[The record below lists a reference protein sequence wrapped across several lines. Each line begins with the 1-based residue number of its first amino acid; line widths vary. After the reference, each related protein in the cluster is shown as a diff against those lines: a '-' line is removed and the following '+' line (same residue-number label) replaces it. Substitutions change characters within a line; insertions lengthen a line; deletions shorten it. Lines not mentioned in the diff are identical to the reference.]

1 VLGWGQPIRTR
12 SDDVTDL
19 TDTAA
24 GPPAVIDPRAG
35 NEPPGA
41 ELPGIG
47 PSGIELPRG
56 DDLAASRGTDFFAIG
71 DHLDERERAVLARVR
86 DWCDTEVAPV
96 ANEYWERAEFPMAL
110 VPGYREL
117 GVAGGALH
125 GHGCPGLSA
134 LAEGLV
140 AAELARGDGSIA
152 TFNAVHS
159 GLAMTAVGLLGSDE
173 QKARWLAP
181 MAAVDKLGAFA
192 LTEPEHG
199 SDVVR
204 LATRA
209 RRAPDGGW
217 TLHGRKRWIGNG
229 TIADVVVVWARD
241 DDGDVGAFVVEHPD
255 GPADPV
261 PGYGAQR
268 IVGKAANRA
277 VWQAQIEL
285 DGVHVDADA
294 RLAHARNWDDTSR
307 VLAKSRQTVAWEA
320 LGHAVAAYEAAVT
333 YALRREQFG
342 RPLARFQ
349 LVQDK
354 LSHMLADITAMQTMC
369 TRMSQLQTEGRAE
382 LEHAALAKL
391 ATASAARRVCGMAR
405 DVLGGNG
412 ILLDHHVARHHADIE
427 AVYTYEGTDSVQS
440 LIVGRA
446 ITGLSA
452 FV

>member
-1 VLGWGQPIRTR
+1 M
-12 SDDVTDL
+12 
-19 TDTAA
+19 TDTTAVPDA
-24 GPPAVIDPRAG
+24 PPDPA
-35 NEPPGA
+35 PV
-41 ELPGIG
+41 ELPTGA
-47 PSGIELPRG
+47 
-56 DDLAASRGTDFFAIG
+56 DLALSRDTDFFHVG
-71 DHLDERERAVLARVR
+71 EHLDETERAVLARVR
-86 DWCDTEVAPV
+86 EYCDTEVAPV
-96 ANEYWERAEFPMAL
+96 ANDFWERAEFPAPL
-110 VPGYREL
+110 VAGYRRL
-117 GVAGGALH
+117 GVAGGSLT
-125 GHGCPGLSA
+125 GHGCPGLSPM
-134 LAEGLV
+134 AEGMV

-159 GLAMTAVGLLGSDE
+159 GLAMTTVGMLGSEE

-181 MAAVDKLGAFA
+181 MATVDKLGAFA

-209 RRAPDGGW
+209 RRHPGGGW

-229 TIADVVVVWARD
+229 TIADIVVVWARD
-241 DDGDVGAFVVEHPD
+241 DDGDVGAFVVEHPGGAD
-255 GPADPV
+255 GPA
-261 PGYGAQR
+261 PGYRAQR
-268 IVGKAANRA
+268 ITGKAANRA

-285 DGVHVDADA
+285 DGVRVDADA
-294 RLAHARNWDDTSR
+294 RLALARNWDDTGR

-320 LGHAVAAYEAAVT
+320 LGHAVAAYEGAVT

-369 TRMSQLQTEGRAE
+369 VRMSQLQAQGRAD

-391 ATASAARRVCGMAR
+391 VTASGARRVCAMAR
-405 DVLGGNG
+405 DILGGNG

>member
-1 VLGWGQPIRTR
+1 M
-12 SDDVTDL
+12 TDL
-19 TDTAA
+19 TTVRHSVDS
-24 GPPAVIDPRAG
+24 GLLDSSPPMAMPDG
-35 NEPPGA
+35 N
-41 ELPGIG
+41 
-47 PSGIELPRG
+47 
-56 DDLAASRGTDFFAIG
+56 DLAQSRHTDFFSIG
-71 DHLDERERAVLARVR
+71 DLLDERERAILHRVR

-96 ANEYWERAEFPMAL
+96 ANDFWERAEFPLPL
-110 VPGYREL
+110 VAGYGAL
-117 GVAGGALH
+117 GVAGGTLT
-125 GHGCPGLSA
+125 GHGCPGLSPV
-134 LAEGLV
+134 AEGLV

-173 QKARWLAP
+173 QQARWLPA

-192 LTEPEHG
+192 LTEPDHG
-199 SDVVR
+199 SDDVR

-209 RRAPDGGW
+209 RRAPGGGW
-217 TLHGRKRWIGNG
+217 TLHGSKRWIGNG
-229 TIADVVVVWARD
+229 PVADLVVVWARD

-255 GPADPV
+255 GADRPV
-261 PGYGAQR
+261 PGYRAQK
-268 IVGKAANRA
+268 ITGKAANRA

-285 DGVHVDADA
+285 DGVHVDTDA
-294 RLAHARNWDDTSR
+294 RLAGAHTFEDTNT

-320 LGHAVAAYEAAVT
+320 LGHAVAAYEGAVT

-342 RPLARFQ
+342 RPLAHFQ

-354 LSHMLADITAMQTMC
+354 LAHMLADITAMQTLC
-369 TRMSQLQTEGRAE
+369 VRMSQLQGEGRAQ
-382 LEHAALAKL
+382 LHHAALAKL
-391 ATASAARRVCGMAR
+391 ATASAARRVCADAR

-427 AVYTYEGTDSVQS
+427 AVYTYEGTDSIQS

>member
-1 VLGWGQPIRTR
+1 
-12 SDDVTDL
+12 VTDL
-19 TDTAA
+19 TDTRLPEPLDR
-24 GPPAVIDPRAG
+24 PPLDRPT
-35 NEPPGA
+35 
-41 ELPGIG
+41 
-47 PSGIELPRG
+47 G
-56 DDLAASRGTDFFAIG
+56 DDLAMSRDTDFFHVAE
-71 DHLDERERAVLARVR
+71 HLDPRERAVLQEVR
-86 DWCDTEVAPV
+86 EYCDTQVAPV
-96 ANEYWERAEFPMAL
+96 ANDYWERAEFPTEL
-110 VPGYREL
+110 LPGYRAL
-117 GVAGGALH
+117 GVAGGALS
-125 GHGCPGLSA
+125 GHGCPGLSP

-159 GLAMTAVGLLGSDE
+159 GLAMTAIGLLGSPE
-173 QKARWLAP
+173 QKQRWLPA
-181 MAAVDKLGAFA
+181 MAAVDRIGAFA

-204 LATRA
+204 LETRA
-209 RRAPDGGW
+209 RRQPDGSW
-217 TLHGRKRWIGNG
+217 SLSGRKRWIGNG

-241 DDGDVGAFVVEHPD
+241 DDGQVGAFVVEHPD
-255 GPADPV
+255 GAAHPV
-261 PGYGAQR
+261 PGYRAER

-285 DGVHVDADA
+285 DGVRVDADA
-294 RLAHARNWDDTSR
+294 RLALSRTWEDTNT

-333 YALRREQFG
+333 YALRRHQFG

-354 LSHMLADITAMQTMC
+354 LSHMLADITGMQTMC
-369 TRMSQLQTEGRAE
+369 TRMSQLQADGRAD
-382 LEHAALAKL
+382 LPHAALAKL
-391 ATASAARRVCGMAR
+391 ATASGARRVCGMAR

-446 ITGLSA
+446 ITGISA

>member
-1 VLGWGQPIRTR
+1 M
-12 SDDVTDL
+12 TDL
-19 TDTAA
+19 TDRV
-24 GPPAVIDPRAG
+24 PLV
-35 NEPPGA
+35 
-41 ELPGIG
+41 LPD
-47 PSGIELPRG
+47 G
-56 DDLAASRGTDFFAIG
+56 DDLALSRGTDFFHIG
-71 DHLDERERAVLARVR
+71 DLLDERERAVLGPRPDLLR
-86 DWCDTEVAPV
+86 HPG
-96 ANEYWERAEFPMAL
+96 RAGGQRL
-110 VPGYREL
+110 LGTRGVPAAAHRRLPGL
-117 GVAGGALH
+117 HVAGGTLT
-125 GHGCPGLSA
+125 GHGCPGLSPV
-134 LAEGLV
+134 AEGLV

-159 GLAMTAVGLLGSDE
+159 GLAMTAVGLLGSEE
-173 QKARWLAP
+173 QKARWLPAL
-181 MAAVDKLGAFA
+181 AAVDTLGAFA
-192 LTEPEHG
+192 LTEPDHG

-209 RRAPDGGW
+209 RSAPDGGW
-217 TLHGRKRWIGNG
+217 TLHGAKRWIGNG
-229 TIADVVVVWARD
+229 TVADLVVVWARD

-255 GPADPV
+255 GAAHPV
-261 PGYGAQR
+261 PGYHAQR
-268 IVGKAANRA
+268 ITGKAANRA

-294 RLAHARNWDDTSR
+294 RLAGARTFDDTNT

-354 LSHMLADITAMQTMC
+354 LAHMLADITAMQTLC
-369 TRMSQLQTEGRAE
+369 VRMSQLQGEGRAQ
-382 LEHAALAKL
+382 LQHAALAKL
-391 ATASAARRVCGMAR
+391 ATASRGPAGVRRGPRHPRRQRHPARPPRR
-405 DVLGGNG
+405 PPPR
-412 ILLDHHVARHHADIE
+412 RHRGRLHLR
-427 AVYTYEGTDSVQS
+427 GHRLHPS

>member
-1 VLGWGQPIRTR
+1 VTETASSPRLVL
-12 SDDVTDL
+12 D
-19 TDTAA
+19 
-24 GPPAVIDPRAG
+24 
-35 NEPPGA
+35 EGA
-41 ELPGIG
+41 PLALP
-47 PSGIELPRG
+47 SG
-56 DDLAASRGTDFFAIG
+56 DDLALSRGTDFFHIAE
-71 DHLDERERAVLARVR
+71 HLDERERALLQRVR
-86 DWCDTEVAPV
+86 NYCDTQVAPV
-96 ANEYWERAEFPMAL
+96 ANDFWERAEFPAPL
-110 VPGYREL
+110 VAGYREL
-117 GVAGGALH
+117 GVAGGTLT
-125 GHGCPGLSA
+125 GHGCPGLSPV
-134 LAEGLV
+134 AEGFV

-159 GLAMTAVGLLGSDE
+159 GLAMAAVGLLGSEE
-173 QKARWLAP
+173 QKARWLPA

-209 RRAPDGGW
+209 HLEPDGSWILRGQ
-217 TLHGRKRWIGNG
+217 KRWIGNG
-229 TIADVVVVWARD
+229 TIADLVVVWARD

-255 GPADPV
+255 GAANPV
-261 PGYGAQR
+261 PGYRAQR
-268 IVGKAANRA
+268 ITGKAANRA

-285 DGVHVDADA
+285 DGVRVDADA
-294 RLAHARNWDDTSR
+294 RLAAARTFDDTNKA
-307 VLAKSRQTVAWEA
+307 LAKSRQTVAWEA

-333 YALRREQFG
+333 YALRRQQFG

-354 LSHMLADITAMQTMC
+354 LSHMLADITAMQTLC
-369 TRMSQLQTEGRAE
+369 VRMSQLHGQGRAA

-391 ATASAARRVCGMAR
+391 ATAAAARRVCADAR
-405 DVLGGNG
+405 DILGGNG

-427 AVYTYEGTDSVQS
+427 AVYTYEGTDSIQS